1 MKTTIRPIQITPH
14 RARALL
20 ALINAHGLTFA
31 SDNPEHKQ
39 ALLEAAI
46 SARVRSIQ
54 PKRN

>member
-1 MKTTIRPIQITPH
+1 MIRPLQITPR

-39 ALLEAAI
+39 ALLEAAKALEYLI
-46 SARVRSIQ
+46 H